1 MLGCTVILISMISL
15 TIFGIGIGK
24 LIPTVL
30 EVGGN
35 EGDHRAPTFFILG
48 FAFPD
53 LFINGS
59 SLPSLSIVNR
69 RY

>member
-1 MLGCTVILISMISL
+1 MLGCTVILVSVISP

-35 EGDHRAPTFFILG
+35 EGKHRALTFFILDLV
-48 FAFPD
+48 FPD
-53 LFINGS
+53 PFIDGS
-59 SLPSLSIVNR
+59 SLPSIVNR

>member
-1 MLGCTVILISMISL
+1 MLVSVISPI
-15 TIFGIGIGK
+15 IFGIRIWK

-35 EGDHRAPTFFILG
+35 EGKHRALTFFILDLVLT
-48 FAFPD
+48 D